1 MDVRTQLLDAAVK
14 VFAEAGFRG
23 ATTRR
28 IAQEAGVNEVTLFR
42 QFGSKEGLILEAVVQ
57 AVAQLQDRSALPRDP
72 VDPAA
77 ELLDWAQQHY
87 DFVIRHVRLIKAAMA
102 ESQAHPGMACVGE
115 RMCRSIDGTLGDY
128 LARLRDAGLCAP
140 DLDPAVAARVLS
152 GAVFADAL
160 GREAHAHAFA
170 FPATDAP
177 ARYVAFFLRAI
188 GVRPAE
194 RPVHLRRVASGH
206 HA

>member
-1 MDVRTQLLDAAVK
+1 MDVRTQLLDAAAK

-42 QFGSKEGLILEAVVQ
+42 QFGSKEGLIREAVVQ
-57 AVAQLQDRSALPRDP
+57 AVARLQDRSTLPAEP

-77 ELLDWAQQHY
+77 ELLDWAQQHH
-87 DFVIRHVRLIKAAMA
+87 DFVIQHGRLIKASMA
-102 ESQAHPGMACVGE
+102 EAQKHPDMACFGD
-115 RMCRSIDGTLGDY
+115 RICRSIDDTLGAY
-128 LARLRDAGLCAP
+128 LLRLRDAGLCAP
-140 DLDPAVAARVLS
+140 DLDVEVASRTLS

-160 GREAHAHAFA
+160 GREAHAHTFPY
-170 FPATDAP
+170 PATEAP

-188 GVRPAE
+188 GVRAAE
-194 RPVHLRRVASGH
+194 RPTHLRRVASGH